1 MFVFLVLHTSQD
13 MLLLLLFGLAR
24 FALLLLW
31 LVLAVLPS
39 LLCHH

>member
-1 MFVFLVLHTSQD
+1 MFVFLVLHTSQG
-13 MLLLLLFGLAR
+13 MLLPLFGRAR
-24 FALLLLW
+24 LALLLLW